1 MAGDLVMTMTAAVME
16 GFEEELARA
25 EQEIAKLQARLDRS
39 PGDLQSRVRLTYR
52 MNHRASLTGRMADLE
67 KTQAAVTTAVQEFGP
82 KEDLC
87 LLKANLNAHLH
98 RIADARNDLAMAPGL
113 AGRFEARTLLAD
125 LDFQEGRY
133 EESRLA
139 LEELIRENRTWDNL
153 ARLAH
158 WESRLGDPE
167 KADELYF
174 QAEDELT
181 AKQMRSYAWLELE
194 RGLLDF
200 RMGRFADARKNYKR
214 AEESYPG
221 YWHTDEH
228 VAELLAAEDQF
239 DSAAALLL
247 EVIGRTHKPELQ
259 QALAEIYI
267 LTGRSDEAEPWL
279 DKALASYLDSVKRGG
294 VHYLHHLADFY
305 TDVSPDPA
313 EALAWA
319 RKDYTLRSNFST
331 QAALARALHL
341 NGKIAEAVAMIEAA
355 LSSGVKDAMVY
366 SHAAEIFAMAGRAV
380 ESLTYA
386 DAALQLNPRH
396 GSFHIHH

>member
-1 MAGDLVMTMTAAVME
+1 MIMTAAVME

-25 EQEIAKLQARLDRS
+25 EQEIAKLQSRLEQS
-39 PGDLQSRVRLTYR
+39 PGDLQSRVRLAYR
-52 MNHRASLTGRMADLE
+52 MNHRASLSGRMADLE
-67 KTQAAVTTAVQEFGP
+67 QTLAAVTAAIQEFGP

-87 LLKANLNAHLH
+87 LLKANLDAHLH
-98 RIADARNDLAMAPGL
+98 RIANAREDLAMAPCL
-113 AGRFEARTLLAD
+113 AGRFEARALLAD

-200 RMGRFADARKNYKR
+200 RMGRFADARKHYAR
-214 AEESYPG
+214 ADESYPG

-228 VAELLAAEDQF
+228 VAELLGAEDQF
-239 DSAAALLL
+239 DTAAALLL
-247 EVIGRTHKPELQ
+247 AVIERTHKPELQ

-305 TDVSPDPA
+305 TDVRPDPA
-313 EALAWA
+313 HALAWA
-319 RKDYTLRSNFST
+319 RKDYALRSNFST

-341 NGKIAEAVAMIEAA
+341 NRKIAEAVAMIEAA

-366 SHAAEIFAMAGRAV
+366 SHAADIFAMAGRAV